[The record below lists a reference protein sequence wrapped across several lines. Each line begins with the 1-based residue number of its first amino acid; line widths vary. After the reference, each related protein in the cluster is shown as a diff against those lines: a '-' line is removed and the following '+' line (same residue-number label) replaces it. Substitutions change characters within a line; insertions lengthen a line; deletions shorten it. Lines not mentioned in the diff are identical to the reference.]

1 MTGRHAEGKLS
12 RRTVIIIA
20 VTVVVGALG
29 AGTAVAFSMRG
40 DGPKKPASTSAA
52 DDARAA
58 AERAAR
64 DAERSESPVPLPSES
79 PSASPSPSPSPS
91 PSKASPSPSKRPPTS
106 KTTEAGGGNVTS
118 SGSCGASYYDT
129 GSRTANGE
137 AFNPDGITAAHKT
150 LPFNTRVRVTNKA
163 NGKSVVVRINDRGPF
178 VGGRCL
184 DLSRGA
190 FKEIASLSAG
200 VLTVDY
206 QVLG

>member
-29 AGTAVAFSMRG
+29 AGSAVAFSMRG
-40 DGPKKPASTSAA
+40 DDPKKTASTSAA

-137 AFNPDGITAAHKT
+137 SFNPDGITAAHKT
-150 LPFNTRVRVTNKA
+150 LPFNTQVRVTNKA

-178 VGGRCL
+178 VSGRCL

>member
-1 MTGRHAEGKLS
+1 VTGRHAEGKLS

-20 VTVVVGALG
+20 VTAVVGALG
-29 AGTAVAFSMRG
+29 AGTAVAFSMRS
-40 DGPKKPASTSAA
+40 DDPKSRPAAASTPSV
-52 DDARAA
+52 DPSREA

-64 DAERSESPVPLPSES
+64 DAERSESPAPPASES
-79 PSASPSPSPSPS
+79 PSASPSPSATRSPS
-91 PSKASPSPSKRPPTS
+91 PSRKPSPSR
-106 KTTEAGGGNVTS
+106 TTEAGGGNVTS

-137 AFNPDGITAAHKT
+137 AFDPDGITAAHKT
-150 LPFNTRVRVTNKA
+150 LPFNTKVRVTNKA
-163 NGKSVVVRINDRGPF
+163 NGKSVTVRINDRGPF

>member
-1 MTGRHAEGKLS
+1 VTGRHAEGKLS

-20 VTVVVGALG
+20 VTAVVVALG
-29 AGTAVAFSMRG
+29 AGTAVAFSMRS
-40 DGPKKPASTSAA
+40 DDPKAKANAASTPSV
-52 DDARAA
+52 DPSREA

-64 DAERSESPVPLPSES
+64 DAERSESPAPLPSES
-79 PSASPSPSPSPS
+79 PSASPSPSPSPTR
-91 PSKASPSPSKRPPTS
+91 SPSPSRKPSPSR
-106 KTTEAGGGNVTS
+106 TTEAGGGNVTT

-137 AFNPDGITAAHKT
+137 SFNPDGITAAHKT
-150 LPFNTRVRVTNKA
+150 LPFNTQVRVTNRA
-163 NGKSVVVRINDRGPF
+163 NGKSVTVRINDRGPF
-178 VGGRCL
+178 VSNRCL